1 MLMLILIIELGTYY
15 FEYQR
20 SIQYDL
26 DSVKQLTCSACIK
39 LSTYEF
45 KVFESC
51 SMWLNDNLMVNLLL
65 RCPDKS
71 NRKLQMRQSTNN
83 IPKDKLN
90 LKYSQN
96 SFIKNQSSLMGN
108 SSIVENNYIKLN
120 KYSKR
125 STKIFNKRSS
135 SSTSLKSL
143 ISHSPLIDRK
153 KHPSQ
158 FTLLVEEFAWANG
171 NPSFPVNR
179 PVYFLG
185 KYIHFQPH

>member
-1 MLMLILIIELGTYY
+1 
-15 FEYQR
+15 
-20 SIQYDL
+20 
-26 DSVKQLTCSACIK
+26 
-39 LSTYEF
+39 
-45 KVFESC
+45 
-51 SMWLNDNLMVNLLL
+51 MWLNDNLMVNLLL

-108 SSIVENNYIKLN
+108 SSIVEKNYIKLN

-125 STKIFNKRSS
+125 ATKIFNKRSS